1 MLVLSLAL
9 VLALAIAVVNGTL
22 ATPRHRGPRSDHFDG
37 ERFHNLQPHEQPR
50 AGFIRWMLTRQRG
63 PWREE
68 PGSRPGPPPP
78 RRVGPGE
85 LRVTFVNHST
95 VLVQMDGFNALTD
108 PIWSER
114 CSPFSWA
121 GPRRARPPGL
131 RWEDLPPIDAV
142 LISHNH
148 YDHLD
153 VATLQRL
160 VQGHRPR
167 IYAALGNGALLTSR
181 GIRVTAELDWWQS
194 ADLAP
199 GLKLTSV
206 PSQHFSNRSITDR
219 NRALWTGFVIQG
231 GAGAVYFAGD
241 TARGPHFEQIRSRLG
256 PIRLALLPIGAFR
269 PEWFM
274 SPVHMSP
281 SEALRAHQLVGAATS
296 VAIHFGTFQ
305 LGDDG
310 IDEPVQVLHQEMQR
324 LSPPPRFWVLGFGEG
339 RDVPAATLVEGE
351 SAASGR

>member
-9 VLALAIAVVNGTL
+9 ALVLAAAWVNGTL
-22 ATPRHRGPRSDHFDG
+22 AVPRQRWPRSDHFDG
-37 ERFHNLQPHEQPR
+37 ERFHNPRPREQPR
-50 AGFIRWMLTRQRG
+50 GGFIRWMLNRQRG

-68 PGSRPGPPPP
+68 PESKPAPPPP
-78 RRVGPGE
+78 RRAGPGE
-85 LRVTFVNHST
+85 LRVTFVNHAT
-95 VLVQMDGFNALTD
+95 VLIQMDGFNVLTD

-114 CSPFSWA
+114 CSPVSWA
-121 GPRRARPPGL
+121 GPRRSRPPGI

-153 VATLQRL
+153 VETLRRL
-160 VQGHRPR
+160 AQEHRPR
-167 IYAALGNGALLTSR
+167 IYAALGNGALLRSR
-181 GIRVTAELDWWQS
+181 GIPVTAELDWWQS
-194 ADLAP
+194 TDLGP
-199 GLKLTSV
+199 GLRLTSV
-206 PSQHFSNRSITDR
+206 PAQHFSNRSVTDR

-241 TARGPHFEQIRSRLG
+241 TALGPHFEQIRDRLG

-274 SPVHMSP
+274 SPVHLSP
-281 SEALRAHQLVGAATS
+281 AEALKAHQLVGAGTS

-310 IDEPVQVLHQEMQR
+310 IDEPVQLLHQEMQR
-324 LSPPPRFWVLGFGEG
+324 LTPRPRFWVLGFGEG
-339 RDVPAATLVEGE
+339 RDVPVATLVESE
-351 SAASGR
+351 SASSGR

>member
-1 MLVLSLAL
+1 
-9 VLALAIAVVNGTL
+9 
-22 ATPRHRGPRSDHFDG
+22 
-37 ERFHNLQPHEQPR
+37 
-50 AGFIRWMLTRQRG
+50 
-63 PWREE
+63 
-68 PGSRPGPPPP
+68 
-78 RRVGPGE
+78 
-85 LRVTFVNHST
+85 VNHST
-95 VLVQMDGFNALTD
+95 VLVQMDGFNVLTD

-121 GPRRARPPGL
+121 GPRRARPPGV

-160 VQGHRPR
+160 ARDHRPR
-167 IYAALGNGALLTSR
+167 IYATLGNGALLRSR
-181 GIRVTAELDWWQS
+181 GIPVTAELDWWQS
-194 ADLAP
+194 ADLGP
-199 GLKLTSV
+199 GLSLTSV
-206 PSQHFSNRSITDR
+206 PAQHFSNRSITDR

-241 TARGPHFEQIRSRLG
+241 TALGPHFEQIRNRLG
-256 PIRLALLPIGAFR
+256 PVRLALLPIGAFR

-274 SPVHMSP
+274 SPVHLSP
-281 SEALRAHQLVGAATS
+281 SEALRAHHLVGAATS

-310 IDEPVQVLHQEMQR
+310 IDEPVQLLQQEMQR

-339 RDVPAATLVEGE
+339 RDVPVATLVDGE
-351 SAASGR
+351 SASSGP

>member
-9 VLALAIAVVNGTL
+9 VLALAITVVNATL
-22 ATPRHRGPRSDHFDG
+22 ATPRYRGPRSDHFDG
-37 ERFHNLQPHEQPR
+37 ERFHNLQPVEQPR
-50 AGFIRWMLTRQRG
+50 AGVIRWMLTRQRG

-68 PGSRPGPPPP
+68 PGSMPGPPPP

-85 LRVTFVNHST
+85 LRVTFVNHAT
-95 VLVQMDGFNALTD
+95 VLVQMDGFNVLTD

-121 GPRRARPPGL
+121 GPRRSRPPGV

-160 VQGHRPR
+160 AQDHRPR
-167 IYAALGNGALLTSR
+167 IYAALGNGPLLRSR
-181 GIRVTAELDWWQS
+181 GIPVTAELDWWQS
-194 ADLAP
+194 VDLAP
-199 GLKLTSV
+199 GLTLTGV
-206 PSQHFSNRSITDR
+206 PAQHFSNRTLTDR

-231 GAGAVYFAGD
+231 RAGPVYFAGD
-241 TARGPHFEQIRSRLG
+241 TALGPHFEQIRNRFG
-256 PIRLALLPIGAFR
+256 AVRLALLPIGAYR

-281 SEALRAHQLVGAATS
+281 SDAIKAHQLVGAATS

-310 IDEPVQVLHQEMQR
+310 IDEPVQRLQQEMQK
-324 LSPPPRFWVLGFGEG
+324 LTPPPRFWVLGFGEG
-339 RDVPAATLVEGE
+339 RDVPLATRAEGE
-351 SAASGR
+351 AAAAGR